1 MFQRLLICTD
11 LTDGL
16 QRLVHFIPSLA
27 ANGIQQVTFL
37 HAIPFS
43 QRQTIPKIDESKE
56 QAARDRLLNQQKLPE
71 TVFDQGHVQVNIEI
85 QGGKPLDCILNT
97 AKNYHPDLII
107 LGTSSQ
113 GTLSD
118 RLFGSTLSELSKR
131 AIAPLLILR
140 PQLLS
145 TYTIEELDLRC
156 RHLFRYLLIP
166 YDGDKA
172 SDYAVEQIKQLAQN
186 RPPESLQQCLLH
198 WVIGEGK
205 YTELLESCITPEIRQ
220 KLERVQ
226 TELQALGLEVSSEI
240 TQGEPVPET
249 LNTAIEQ
256 DISAIACS
264 SGSFGTLVEW
274 SVPSFASEILKR
286 SWHPVLY
293 FPPKRG

>member
-1 MFQRLLICTD
+1 MFKRLLICTD

-27 ANGIQQVTFL
+27 VNGIQQVTFL
-37 HAIPFS
+37 HAIPFP
-43 QRQTIPKIDESKE
+43 QRQTIPQIDESE
-56 QAARDRLLNQQKLPE
+56 AQAARDRLSIPPE
-71 TVFDQGHVQVNIEI
+71 AAGAVQVNVEV
-85 QGGKPLDCILNT
+85 QGGKPIDCILNA
-97 AKNYHPDLII
+97 AKVHQPDLLI

-113 GTLSD
+113 GALSD
-118 RLFGSTLSELSKR
+118 RFFGSTVSELSKR
-131 AIAPLLILR
+131 AIAPLLIVR

-166 YDGDKA
+166 FDGSKA
-172 SDYAVEQIKQLAQN
+172 SDYTIEQVKELAQN
-186 RPPESLQQCLLH
+186 QPSGSLQQCLLY

-205 YTELLESCITPEIRQ
+205 YTELLESGSSQATRK
-220 KLERVQ
+220 KLELVQ
-226 TELQALGLEVSSEI
+226 TELQAVGLQVSSEI
-240 TQGEPVPET
+240 SQGEPVPQT
-249 LNTAIEQ
+249 LNAAIEE
-256 DISAIACS
+256 DISAIVCS
-264 SGSFGTLVEW
+264 SGSFGTLMEW